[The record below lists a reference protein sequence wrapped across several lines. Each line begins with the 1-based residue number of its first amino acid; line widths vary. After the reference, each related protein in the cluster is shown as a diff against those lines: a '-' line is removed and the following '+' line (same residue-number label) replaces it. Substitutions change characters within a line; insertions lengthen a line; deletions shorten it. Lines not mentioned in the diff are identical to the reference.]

1 MPEDIFLK
9 TLQSRI
15 DYRFET
21 YRAFIILILKVTP
34 QVNDT
39 TILYRCYY
47 LKNYRKN
54 FQQLTKNKSYGK
66 IFP

>member
-21 YRAFIILILKVTP
+21 YRDFIISILKVTP
-34 QVNDT
+34 DINDT
-39 TILYRCYY
+39 AVLYRVKEEFDD
-47 LKNYRKN
+47 LVLVIVV
-54 FQQLTKNKSYGK
+54 F
-66 IFP
+66 IFSVYVL